1 MDAHRK
7 SDRLGKVSRREFLKR
22 SAFVAGSAALA
33 GAPLQAAEET
43 ASSPE
48 EKTQVVVVTAPQ
60 VIDHHQPVNVE
71 LLRKMLSQG
80 ICALAGKDNAAAAWK
95 VFIRPTDAVCVNEAG
110 TWLANVP
117 EVLAEVMQGVM
128 QASPR
133 AVKLVYYGH
142 QSAEWVATMRKLL
155 QERGIP
161 PEVMDGSLISR
172 ISTEP
177 FTTLVMVPTLK
188 SHTVS
193 GVSGVVKHFATISKE
208 GPAPHHPDAMHTAGS
223 VIVPQF
229 GHLRKLIIVDAL
241 RFGETTKGPSY
252 YHKSLVLGTDPVAV
266 DTIALDLFLENCK
279 PHGTLPPRYHIEAAD
294 KEFHAGTSDRNKI
307 EVQKLTL

>member
-1 MDAHRK
+1 MKPVKEPARPE
-7 SDRLGKVSRREFLKR
+7 KVSRREFFKR

-33 GAPLQAAEET
+33 GAPLPAAAEAPT
-43 ASSPE
+43 PAE
-48 EKTQVVVVTAPQ
+48 EKVRVVVVTSPE
-60 VIDHHQPVNVE
+60 VIDRDRPVQEE
-71 LLRKMLSQG
+71 LLRTMLNRG
-80 ICALAGKDNAAAAWK
+80 ICALAGKDDAAAAWK
-95 VFIRPTDAVCVNEAG
+95 VFIQRTDDVCVNEAG

-117 EVLAEVMQGVM
+117 EVLAEVMSGVV
-128 QASPR
+128 QAFPR
-133 AVKLVYYGH
+133 SVKLAYYGH
-142 QSAEWVATMRKLL
+142 QSAEWVATMKQLL
-155 QERGIP
+155 QARGISP
-161 PEVMDGSLISR
+161 TVMDGSLISR

-177 FTTLVMVPTLK
+177 FTVLVMVPTLK

-193 GVSGVVKHFATISKE
+193 GVAGVIKHFATISKE

-252 YHKSLVLGTDPVAV
+252 YQKSLIFGTDPVAV
-266 DTIALDLFLENCK
+266 DTIALDLFLEHCK

-307 EVQKLTL
+307 EVQRLTV